1 MISLTRTQPK
11 ERVNWAC
18 GLALQNR
25 LFRYKILR
33 RLAEKETA
41 SQLSLFIQHHE
52 IIRDLTEYAEEVK
65 L

>member
-1 MISLTRTQPK
+1 
-11 ERVNWAC
+11 VNWAC

-41 SQLSLFIQHHE
+41 SQLSLFIQRHE
-52 IIRDLTEYAEEVK
+52 IIRDLAEYAEEVK